1 MWDALQRLLPCH
13 LTLIEGPWHVLGSAV
28 QLHELDAPLASVFT
42 RRQRQRHTVRWTPD
56 DRPQQI
62 DSHTTRFTCHT
73 KRVKAGPSFSAHS
86 SHCGAINGRILGSP
100 LVDPLVQTI

>member
-1 MWDALQRLLPCH
+1 MQVHWLLPCQ
-13 LTLIEGPWHVLGSAV
+13 LTRIEWPWHVLSSAV

-73 KRVKAGPSFSAHS
+73 KRVKAGLPLSPQQPLQGHQCSSFW
-86 SHCGAINGRILGSP
+86 GALQR
-100 LVDPLVQTI
+100 T

>member
-1 MWDALQRLLPCH
+1 MLQCGMLGSRASHAGAKAALLSTH
-13 LTLIEGPWHVLGSAV
+13 SIERPWHVLSSAV

-73 KRVKAGPSFSAHS
+73 KRVKAGSFSSAYS
-86 SHCGAINGRILGSP
+86 SHRKAI
-100 LVDPLVQTI
+100 

>member
-1 MWDALQRLLPCH
+1 M
-13 LTLIEGPWHVLGSAV
+13 

-73 KRVKAGPSFSAHS
+73 KRVKAGPTFSAHS
-86 SHCGAINGRILGSP
+86 SHCRSIKGHSSGVLFRRPHSTDDEVGHCLSHCAEKTSEMNAPAERC
-100 LVDPLVQTI
+100 

>member
-1 MWDALQRLLPCH
+1 M
-13 LTLIEGPWHVLGSAV
+13 

-73 KRVKAGPSFSAHS
+73 KRVKAGLFLSAHS
-86 SHCGAINGRILGSP
+86 SHCGATNSYHSEVLLGRTPSASDTISRCLGNSAEMA
-100 LVDPLVQTI
+100 